1 MSARC
6 CVAEERTLGSGPLF
20 RSRLVRRVIGAVRWL
35 LVGAAVVVVPK
46 CPMCLAAWIALG
58 TGVGISVTTAAY
70 LRVGLAVMC
79 AVSLVYMVAK
89 RVRVR
94 ASGG

>member
-1 MSARC
+1 M
-6 CVAEERTLGSGPLF
+6 GSGPLF
-20 RSRLVRRVIGAVRWL
+20 RSRLMRRVMGAVRWL

-58 TGVGISVTTAAY
+58 TGVGISITTAAY

-79 AVSLVYMVAK
+79 VVSLAYMVAR
-89 RVRVR
+89 RVRM
-94 ASGG
+94 AGS